1 MNKTIIKEALEAKLD
16 ELHESVWGTTT
27 TELNEI
33 VYKIDQV
40 NQQLKLVS

>member
-1 MNKTIIKEALEAKLD
+1 MNKKIIKEALEAKLD

>member
-1 MNKTIIKEALEAKLD
+1 MNKTIIKEALEAKLN